1 MAYGHGAVNVLT
13 DFTLGIIPAFIVADL
28 QITTRT
34 KAAVA
39 MTLALG
45 SITSVCTLTR
55 IAYINDLLHTS
66 DYLYSIADVI
76 ILSIVEAAV
85 GLIASCLAT
94 LKPLVRSFLD
104 WSEKSIGSTGGL
116 HTRMMDGM
124 NRRRTKMYDTE
135 LNLRPD
141 LAIVGFT
148 TTVISSNGRES
159 PPLHPS
165 ISQTMDV
172 KSDVWLSPSSYGSPE
187 SYRRLESGN
196 GDQAVVPACQINSLS
211 KYYIRNPPMAALQ
224 LLPCAHP
231 DFQLPTFTPTPEL
244 YKQDTSSLSIT

>member
-1 MAYGHGAVNVLT
+1 MLACVPSQESHTLT
-13 DFTLGIIPAFIVADL
+13 IFCIPAI
-28 QITTRT
+28 I
-34 KAAVA
+34 
-39 MTLALG
+39 
-45 SITSVCTLTR
+45 SIQLRMFPLTHNFPFTSSP
-55 IAYINDLLHTS
+55 INHPIS
-66 DYLYSIADVI
+66 DVI

-94 LKPLVRSFLD
+94 LKPLIRSFLD
-104 WSEKSIGSTGGL
+104 WSEKSIGSSGGL

-172 KSDVWLSPSSYGSPE
+172 KSDVWLSPSSHGSQKTH
-187 SYRRLESGN
+187 RRLESGN
-196 GDQAVVPACQINSLS
+196 GDQAAVPACQI
-211 KYYIRNPPMAALQ
+211 K
-224 LLPCAHP
+224 
-231 DFQLPTFTPTPEL
+231 
-244 YKQDTSSLSIT
+244 